1 LKLSVVCPSYNEQDN
16 VKPLVEEIEKALK
29 DIDHEI
35 IIVDVSNDKTEENVK
50 KIMKKNK
57 NVILEHDLQYKGL
70 SRQVIRGFEIAKG
83 EVIAVMDSDL
93 QHPPHLLKKMYEEIV
108 NGADFV
114 IPSRFIKGGSDG
126 GLNLYRKFV
135 SFVARELGK
144 VYLPSLRKISDLSS
158 GYFMFKKENLNDIYE
173 LDPIGWKIMLEVL
186 MKSKYEK
193 IVEIPHKFDTR
204 NSGVSKMSKKVIMEY
219 LEQLKRLRK
228 CKNKNKYVLER
239 KYY

>member
-1 LKLSVVCPSYNEQDN
+1 MKLSVVCPSYNEQDN
-16 VKPLVEEIEKALK
+16 VKPLVKEIEKALK
-29 DIDHEI
+29 NIEHEI
-35 IIVDVSNDKTEENVK
+35 IIVDVSNDDTEKNVRE
-50 KIMKKNK
+50 IMKKNK
-57 NVILEHDLQYKGL
+57 NVILEHDLKYKGL
-70 SRQVIRGFEIAKG
+70 SRQVIRGFEIASG
-83 EVIAVMDSDL
+83 DIIAVMDSDL
-93 QHPPHLLKKMYEEIV
+93 QHPPYLLKKMYEEIIS
-108 NGADFV
+108 GADFV

-135 SFVARELGK
+135 SFTARELGK

-158 GYFMFKKENLNDIYE
+158 GYFMFKKENLNDLNE

-228 CKNKNKYVLER
+228 CKNNNKYTLER
-239 KYY
+239 KCD